1 VSTQLQSI
9 NIIIIIITQHYQHGQ
24 NVICKMATN
33 EVQFQS
39 IQKYYIH
46 PQLSPTSHS
55 QSQVHIQAEASSQC
69 AIGGRQHGIL
79 TGFSP
84 STLVFP
90 DH

>member
-1 VSTQLQSI
+1 M
-9 NIIIIIITQHYQHGQ
+9 QHYQHGQ
-24 NVICKMATN
+24 NLNCKMATN

-46 PQLSPTSHS
+46 PQLSPMPYS
-55 QSQVHIQAEASSQC
+55 QSHVHVQAKASSQGE
-69 AIGGRQHGIL
+69 IGGQQHGTL